1 MIIAKE
7 QEELELDE
15 QTFEKLFEFINNEN
29 LSNPYRVKTKDGRWI
44 DLYIEDSYDYIQ
56 EAEHKKGYL
65 NKKRSDKLMNE
76 NLLIRYRR
84 ALEGLT
90 VGGSEYYN
98 NPERCAEDI
107 RHRLNSQS
115 EMIKRLVKEK
125 NELRNEFRKMF
136 ELIKEND
143 YETNTKL

>member
-1 MIIAKE
+1 MSE
-7 QEELELDE
+7 
-15 QTFEKLFEFINNEN
+15 
-29 LSNPYRVKTKDGRWI
+29 
-44 DLYIEDSYDYIQ
+44 DLL
-56 EAEHKKGYL
+56 H
-65 NKKRSDKLMNE
+65 
-76 NLLIRYRR
+76 RYRK

-107 RHRLNSQS
+107 QNKLYRQS

-125 NELRNEFRKMF
+125 NELRIEFRKMF

-143 YETNTKL
+143 YEKNTKL

>member
-1 MIIAKE
+1 MKTIK
-7 QEELELDE
+7 QQNKFNEEL
-15 QTFEKLFEFINNEN
+15 FKR
-29 LSNPYRVKTKDGRWI
+29 Y
-44 DLYIEDSYDYIQ
+44 
-56 EAEHKKGYL
+56 KK
-65 NKKRSDKLMNE
+65 
-76 NLLIRYRR
+76 

-107 RHRLNSQS
+107 KHKLDSQS

-136 ELIKEND
+136 ELRKEND
-143 YETNTKL
+143 

>member
-1 MIIAKE
+1 M
-7 QEELELDE
+7 
-15 QTFEKLFEFINNEN
+15 
-29 LSNPYRVKTKDGRWI
+29 
-44 DLYIEDSYDYIQ
+44 
-56 EAEHKKGYL
+56 YL
-65 NKKRSDKLMNE
+65 NNREFQISLIEERDKNE
-76 NLLIRYRR
+76 NLLNRYRK

-107 RHRLNSQS
+107 RHRLYKQN

-136 ELIKEND
+136 ELRKEND
-143 YETNTKL
+143 